1 MNHRFFPALALAFAP
16 GCALLP
22 PSQSGGE
29 ITSPLV
35 QASWEAATP
44 SADAAELLDESLSA
58 CTGPLAY
65 GARSGDRVSLAQW
78 CDCYRERAETDRH
91 AYREVCLGAQADTKA
106 APAVELPEAR
116 ASPPEPPPDPS
127 GGDLAETREAL
138 RRAEAELADE
148 RQAHGEAAAMLHRTA
163 MALTAIREGCRYQP
177 REDGQ
182 FKVGDHTYS
191 CSETAADALE
201 TP

>member
-1 MNHRFFPALALAFAP
+1 MNHRFFLALALALP

-65 GARSGDRVSLAQW
+65 GARGGDRVSLAQW
-78 CDCYRERAETDRH
+78 CDCYRERRETDRH

-106 APAVELPEAR
+106 APVVELPEPR
-116 ASPPEPPPDPS
+116 ASPPAAPPDPS
-127 GGDLAETREAL
+127 GDLAETREAL

-148 RQAHGEAAAMLHRTA
+148 QRAHGEAAAMLHRTA
-163 MALTAIREGCRYQP
+163 LALNAIREGCRYQP
-177 REDGQ
+177 REDDQ

-191 CSETAADALE
+191 CSPVASDALG
-201 TP
+201 TPP

>member
-1 MNHRFFPALALAFAP
+1 M
-16 GCALLP
+16 
-22 PSQSGGE
+22 
-29 ITSPLV
+29 

-78 CDCYRERAETDRH
+78 CDCYRERRETDRH

-106 APAVELPEAR
+106 APVELPEPR
-116 ASPPEPPPDPS
+116 ASPPAAPPPDPS
-127 GGDLAETREAL
+127 GDLAETL
-138 RRAEAELADE
+138 RAAQAELAEE

-163 MALTAIREGCRYQP
+163 LALNAIREGCRYQP
-177 REDGQ
+177 RENGQ

-191 CSETAADALE
+191 CSETAAGALE